1 MIITEYGFLNSYQ
14 GTEIT
19 SFFII
24 LSVTEDED
32 FCKLSMTHVAVW

>member
-1 MIITEYGFLNSYQ
+1 MSL
-14 GTEIT
+14 
-19 SFFII
+19 FIF